1 MRWRG
6 LGVMAVL
13 FVTLS
18 RDHIPQTLTGHL
30 TLAWDAATDGGL
42 TVGYRVGYGTTSH
55 VYSTQIDVGN
65 VTEYTIYGLTFGQEY
80 YFAVRAYTA
89 TGVLSG
95 YSDEVHGSVSQT
107 PTPLTVGLS
116 ASLAPPQPADT
127 VIVWTALASG
137 GTPPYRYRWGVRL
150 GSEWTTLTM
159 WSGKT
164 TLNWHPRVAGNYL
177 VQVWVR
183 TTPEQP
189 EATMAVPFVITA
201 AK

>member
-1 MRWRG
+1 VRW
-6 LGVMAVL
+6 LGVGVVGVL
-13 FVTLS
+13 LVLS
-18 RDHIPQTLTGHL
+18 RDPVPQALTGHL

-42 TVGYRVGYGTTSH
+42 TAGYRVAYGTASH

-65 VTEYTIYGLTFGQEY
+65 VPEYTVYGLTFGQEY

-89 TGVLSG
+89 TGVLSE
-95 YSDEVHGSVSQT
+95 YSDEVQGSVSQT
-107 PTPLTVGLS
+107 PAPLTVGLS
-116 ASLAPPQPADT
+116 ASVAPPQPEDT
-127 VIVWTALASG
+127 AIVWTALASG

-164 TLNWHPRVAGNYL
+164 SLNWHPKVAGDYL

-183 TTPEQP
+183 TTPDEP

>member
-1 MRWRG
+1 MWWRG
-6 LGVMAVL
+6 VGVVAVL
-13 FVTLS
+13 LVTLS
-18 RDHIPQTLTGHL
+18 RDHAPQTLTGHL
-30 TLAWDAATDGGL
+30 TLAWDASTDGGL
-42 TVGYRVGYGTTSH
+42 TAGYRVGYGTTFH
-55 VYSTQIDVGN
+55 VDSTEIDVGN
-65 VTEYTIYGLTFGQEY
+65 VTEHTVYGLTFGQEY

-89 TGVLSG
+89 AGVLSE

-116 ASLAPPQPADT
+116 SSLAPPQPADT
-127 VIVWTALASG
+127 VIAWTALASG

-164 TLNWHPRVAGNYL
+164 TLNWKPKAPGSYL

-183 TTPEQP
+183 TTPEEP
-189 EATMAVPFVITA
+189 EATMVVPFVITPA
-201 AK
+201 Q